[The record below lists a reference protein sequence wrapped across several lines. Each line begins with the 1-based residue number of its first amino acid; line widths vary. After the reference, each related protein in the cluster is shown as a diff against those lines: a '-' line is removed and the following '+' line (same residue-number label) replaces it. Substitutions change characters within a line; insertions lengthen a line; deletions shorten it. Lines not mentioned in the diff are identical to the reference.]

1 MTEEVDQKQ
10 RFLKG
15 LVIFLGILLV
25 ICFFIVAGTIV
36 YRLATPSDPEPE
48 VAPAE
53 ASSPIAKPA
62 EDDPVSEVPMS
73 MPGMHA
79 EVVRG
84 DLDIAIPAGARV
96 ISVSAQGGNYLV
108 LLDRGNRQLMLIVDA
123 ETGQLLR
130 QVNFESAD

>member
-1 MTEEVDQKQ
+1 MDQKQ

-48 VAPAE
+48 VAQAE
-53 ASSPIAKPA
+53 ASTPVAQPV
-62 EDDPVSEVPMS
+62 EGDPVSEVPIS
-73 MPGMHA
+73 MPGMPA
-79 EVVRG
+79 EVVRD

-96 ISVSAQGGNYLV
+96 ISVSAQGSNYLV
-108 LLDRGNRQLMLIVDA
+108 LLDRGNRQLMLVVDA

-130 QVNFESAD
+130 QVHFESVD